1 MVRIQEKKQAHL
13 ELSDMGENRDRS
25 AKFSKSCII
34 FSLLFN
40 ARCDFF
46 FGCVNLMWLL
56 INFRLRL
63 KSSNSC
69 TGLLMSIT
77 FLLKEIT
84 QVKGT
89 LTPSTCRD
97 MLQYLAIWL
106 YLSYR

>member
-1 MVRIQEKKQAHL
+1 
-13 ELSDMGENRDRS
+13 MGKAGDRS

-46 FGCVNLMWLL
+46 FGCVNLIRLS

-69 TGLLMSIT
+69 TGAVNVHHI
-77 FLLKEIT
+77 
-84 QVKGT
+84 
-89 LTPSTCRD
+89 PSQGNNRCGD
-97 MLQYLAIWL
+97 LLQYLAIWL